1 MGNTTSKVAK
11 DLMQI
16 EEDLERFF
24 AMLIENNKARVR
36 LHKEHAKAFGTM
48 QASIV
53 RYEALR
59 VEDAQRRQSQKVE
72 TFMVPTSIA
81 AALHVMNLATTQRDI
96 AQAKCIENYE
106 EEKNIRE
113 SIALLEAAM
122 LMMMREPANQD
133 AIPLYQKMREEK
145 KNRKKKASGSING

>member
-1 MGNTTSKVAK
+1 
-11 DLMQI
+11 
-16 EEDLERFF
+16 
-24 AMLIENNKARVR
+24 
-36 LHKEHAKAFGTM
+36 
-48 QASIV
+48 
-53 RYEALR
+53 
-59 VEDAQRRQSQKVE
+59 
-72 TFMVPTSIA
+72 MVPTSIA

-96 AQAKCIENYE
+96 AKAKCIENYK

-145 KNRKKKASGSING
+145 KNKKKKEPGSING